1 MADVENVHFGDEM
14 LELVRTLL
22 RPVDFV
28 LTVPLLSLSASAFYE
43 NSSKIWSQSPSQY
56 GDIYIEIE
64 RGRETERET

>member
-28 LTVPLLSLSASAFYE
+28 LTVPLLSLSASAFYGIPVK
-43 NSSKIWSQSPSQY
+43 SSLSLQVIME
-56 GDIYIEIE
+56 IYIYIYI
-64 RGRETERET
+64 